1 MENIEIL
8 RAFDGKTLLI
18 GLAMWA
24 TAFNIWRAQ
33 RFKRMYQEA
42 ETAFTAIAKENV
54 ALRSKRAQRHPD
66 LEFTCAPEMH
76 K

>member
-1 MENIEIL
+1 MDL
-8 RAFDGKTLLI
+8 SFFDGKTLLI
-18 GLAMWA
+18 GLAAWA
-24 TAFNIWRAQ
+24 AVFNIWRAQ
-33 RFKRMYQEA
+33 RFKRKYQEV
-42 ETAFTAIAKENV
+42 ETAFNLVARENV

>member
-1 MENIEIL
+1 MEYFDLL
-8 RAFDGKTLLI
+8 RAFDGKALI
-18 GLAMWA
+18 AAVALWA
-24 TAFNIWRAQ
+24 AAFNVWRAQ

-42 ETAFTAIAKENV
+42 ETAFTAVAKENV

-66 LEFTCAPEMH
+66 LEFTYAPEMH

>member
-1 MENIEIL
+1 MEYFDLL
-8 RAFDGKTLLI
+8 RAFDGKALI
-18 GLAMWA
+18 AAVALWA
-24 TAFNIWRAQ
+24 AAFNIWRAQ

-54 ALRSKRAQRHPD
+54 ALRSKRSQRHPD

>member
-1 MENIEIL
+1 MEHLDLL
-8 RAFDGKTLLI
+8 RQFDGKALI
-18 GLAMWA
+18 AAVALWA
-24 TAFNIWRAQ
+24 AAFNIWRAQ

-42 ETAFTAIAKENV
+42 ETAFTAVAKENV

>member
-1 MENIEIL
+1 MEYFDLL
-8 RAFDGKTLLI
+8 RAFDGKALI
-18 GLAMWA
+18 AAVALWA
-24 TAFNIWRAQ
+24 AAFNIWRAQ

-54 ALRSKRAQRHPD
+54 ALRSKRAQRYPD

>member
-1 MENIEIL
+1 MEYFDLL
-8 RAFDGKTLLI
+8 RAFDGKALI
-18 GLAMWA
+18 AAVALWA
-24 TAFNIWRAQ
+24 AAFNVWRAQ

-42 ETAFTAIAKENV
+42 ETAFTAVAKENV
-54 ALRSKRAQRHPD
+54 ALRSKRAQRYPD

>member
-1 MENIEIL
+1 MEYFDLL
-8 RAFDGKTLLI
+8 RAFDGKTLIMLL
-18 GLAMWA
+18 LAWA
-24 TAFNIWRAQ
+24 ALFSQTRAWRWKRAYLDAERAYTAL
-33 RFKRMYQEA
+33 
-42 ETAFTAIAKENV
+42 AKENV

>member
-1 MENIEIL
+1 MEYFDLL
-8 RAFDGKTLLI
+8 RVFDGKALI
-18 GLAMWA
+18 AVVALWA
-24 TAFNIWRAQ
+24 AAFNVWRAQ

-42 ETAFTAIAKENV
+42 ETAFTTVAKENM
-54 ALRSKRAQRHPD
+54 ALRSKRAQRYPD